1 MEFRRSQIYR
11 KKLAAIASLAAT
23 PASCTKPLLACGRE
37 NGDIE
42 IRDAR
47 ESFTLVKTIPGTAE
61 SGLEAVLWAE
71 SLSTVAANGVNG
83 SSGEKTPRH
92 GQAATPRLFS
102 AGLNGVITE
111 WDLQTLTAKSTI
123 DSKAG
128 AVWTMAMSPSSTKLC
143 VGGDDGSVRLFSIE
157 SPHEMVYLRSLGQK
171 PGHVLSV
178 VWHPRAN
185 QVLGGY
191 SDGCIRVWDSD
202 NGQLLHTLTHQQS
215 HTAGGKGDSNAPKVW
230 CMTVLADGTL
240 VSGDSY
246 GRVNFWNARTLT
258 LQQTVHCHSADV
270 LGLVANREGTALYTC
285 SVDRRVMRLRL
296 SPPLSTGAINGG
308 MRHSRAAAT
317 SGPLF
322 HNGSLWETEFMRE
335 LHDNDVRAI
344 ALFEDRPV
352 AALVTGGVDTCLKVL
367 SVERITWKPRT
378 ISHIPSPTP
387 ISMASGSGF
396 LLYHTAQAFHLY
408 KMVVPVPEEDAPGAA
423 PSSETLVARP
433 TPVLKVEVSGVSRL
447 ISSAVSHDGQWVA
460 VSDIDEVRLFRV
472 TACGN
477 QYRPKKVRQFPP
489 SEAFSSTTPAQGAT
503 QLRFTPDGAKL
514 VMATTDGCVVVVDLS
529 QWKHN
534 QFDVLRKFS
543 HHQCPLGQEEYVDAS
558 PDTTT
563 MDVDNDS
570 DSNTGDHASS
580 SHTAPGGCICML
592 TVSEDGQWLASGD
605 DLNRIHV
612 YNLDSLMHT
621 AMLPIYPERVMAF
634 AFCPN
639 RAHLVLALSRNKI
652 LAFDVEANR
661 LTPWSRNVTAAATMY
676 PKELLNSSH
685 QIQGLLFSP
694 NYPGEVFAW
703 SHGFICRVNMASD
716 TQAALQPSKL
726 SSSPSSFETKDA
738 TKASNQAE
746 AGRTDHSQYQQVLQ
760 ARPAMMARKPSVPAK
775 QSKED
780 DGGRYHKPTEAKSNP
795 NFKLLTGV
803 KDVMFLSFVE
813 NAHLLSVELPYDRI
827 LAKLPPAFYRH
838 KYGR

>member
-1 MEFRRSQIYR
+1 MEIRRSQIYR
-11 KKLAAIASLAAT
+11 KKLAAVASLTAT
-23 PASCTKPLLACGRE
+23 PASCAKPLLACGRE

-61 SGLEAVLWAE
+61 SGLETVLWAE
-71 SLSTVAANGVNG
+71 PLSTTDTNGAQD
-83 SSGEKTPRH
+83 STLEEKNVKQ
-92 GQAATPRLFS
+92 GQATMPRLFS
-102 AGLNGVITE
+102 TGLNGAITE

-128 AVWTMAMSPSSTKLC
+128 AVWTMAVSPSSTKLC

-191 SDGCIRVWDSD
+191 SDGRIRIWDSD

-215 HTAGGKGDSNAPKVW
+215 HAAGGNGDQNAPKVW

-258 LQQTVHCHSADV
+258 LQQTVHCHSADI
-270 LGLVANREGTALYTC
+270 LGLVANRDGTALYTC
-285 SVDRRVMRLRL
+285 SVDRRVMRLRV
-296 SPPLSTGAINGG
+296 SPPLSTSALNGG
-308 MRHSRAAAT
+308 TRHGRAATTTT

-322 HNGSLWETEFMRE
+322 HNGNLWEIEFMRE

-352 AALVTGGVDTCLKVL
+352 AAVVTGGVDTCLKVL
-367 SVERITWKPRT
+367 SVERITWRPRT
-378 ISHIPSPTP
+378 ISHLPTPAP
-387 ISMASGSGF
+387 ISMASGSEF

-408 KMVVPVPEEDAPGAA
+408 KMVVPVPETDAPDAA
-423 PSSETLVARP
+423 SLSKSLVARP

-472 TACGN
+472 TAQGN
-477 QYRPKKVRQFPP
+477 RFQPKKVRQFPP
-489 SEAFSSTTPAQGAT
+489 SDAFGSTTPAQGAT

-514 VMATTDGCVVVVDLS
+514 VMATTDGCVVVIDLS

-534 QFDVLRKFS
+534 RFDVLRRFT
-543 HHQCPLGQEEYVDAS
+543 HHQRPLGQEEYVDSS
-558 PDTTT
+558 PDTAM
-563 MDVDNDS
+563 MDIDNDS
-570 DSNTGDHASS
+570 DSNAGDHASGYAK
-580 SHTAPGGCICML
+580 APGGCIRLL
-592 TVSEDGQWLASGD
+592 TVSDDGQWLASGD

-621 AMLPIYPERVMAF
+621 TMLPIYPERVMAF

-639 RAHLVLALSRNKI
+639 RAHLVLALYRNKV
-652 LAFDVEANR
+652 LAFDVEASR
-661 LTPWSRNVTAAATMY
+661 LTHWSRNVTAAATLY
-676 PKELLNSSH
+676 PKELLNSPY

-694 NYPGEVFAW
+694 SYPDEVFAW

-716 TQAALQPSKL
+716 TQAALQPLKP
-726 SSSPSSFETKDA
+726 SSPPPSFQTKDA
-738 TKASNQAE
+738 TKALRS
-746 AGRTDHSQYQQVLQ
+746 DHNQYQQVLQ
-760 ARPAMMARKPSVPAK
+760 ARPAMMTRKPDAPSK
-775 QSKED
+775 QTKEGD
-780 DGGRYHKPTEAKSNP
+780 DDRFHKQAEAKINP

-803 KDVMFLSFVE
+803 WDVLFLAFVE
-813 NAHLLSVELPYDRI
+813 DTHLLSVELPYDRV

-838 KYGR
+838 